1 MGCRLNR
8 HKRHIRRELIGWEL
22 MGCRHNRHIRPN
34 RRELIGCRHIRHKR
48 PNRRELMGESLLAG
62 SLMGYDIIAF
72 TRK

>member
-1 MGCRLNR
+1 MGWR
-8 HKRHIRRELIGWEL
+8 HKRHIRPNRQELIG
-22 MGCRHNRHIRPN
+22 CRHKRHIRPN
-34 RRELIGCRHIRHKR
+34 RRELMGCRLNRHKR